1 MDNLPISRKT
11 GEILLTDDGRIKR
24 TVHRLVISAQISP
37 TGLAAAADSSGCQA
51 SWKRREEAKETR
63 MAKTQAAVDAGGPRA
78 AAMRKLEEHKRKAV
92 DDGTDDVE
100 LARQRHAGARV
111 STPAARSLKPA
122 KRARMA
128 AAGAAVT
135 TSSRA
140 GLTGLALA
148 TSKPA
153 VGAAAD
159 MDVAVAEAA
168 VGAGGT
174 GVASSAMC
182 AGCQRKQVPSNFT
195 AGQLRKGT
203 GQYTAE
209 QCVQAILKQ
218 DKSNNAERNPAAKL
232 MLRRQK
238 RLDRMVSEGNVKLE
252 LGSSEYYL
260 YLFSEYCRAWPRE
273 FGMDADSAQRVSDI
287 RRISHLLRRA
297 RCYWGLSPIEYWD
310 KLQEL
315 VAALDALHHP
325 FPLSEMNTI
334 WADTF
339 YPRHLRTLTDAMK
352 TKCEEGTLCAHDIR
366 TYLFDAGKIIADES
380 LRGEQNYARLSV
392 TYDMNSEA
400 ENLSDHED
408 SWSMKKATP
417 AERTAANGYLREGS
431 VRKKK
436 KGSKKKLDKTKQRET
451 RNPLIPPSSD
461 SEPDVP
467 LENPNPPPVPA
478 ANEER
483 GVESEKGWI
492 LHCYGNSCEP
502 YDYPRD
508 NTSGAYIKE
517 LREMS
522 EYMGGLT
529 DIWPPDFD
537 RMKWHQIA
545 DKAKRTGKED
555 LAASPKRITR
565 RICKAWRKLSGEE
578 RMEYRRYRE
587 CGKEPEKP
595 GNESADSSDRDEGSQ
610 STEGSCKAGSAT
622 DVPADFDD
630 CTSWCSSDSA

>member
-1 MDNLPISRKT
+1 MHNPGPQVTEEEEKGNAGDPAEGDDADPELTSQ
-11 GEILLTDDGRIKR
+11 ILTQMAEF
-24 TVHRLVISAQISP
+24 TVSMQKIQATSDATTARMQKIQATIAATTATLQALRAQIDNDNDGP
-37 TGLAAAADSSGCQA
+37 GINRPARTCPPH
-51 SWKRREEAKETR
+51 RRLSIYERNSEAKR
-63 MAKTQAAVDAGGPRA
+63 VAAEIKA
-78 AAMRKLEEHKRKAV
+78 EES
-92 DDGTDDVE
+92 E
-100 LARQRHAGARV
+100 
-111 STPAARSLKPA
+111 
-122 KRARMA
+122 RARME
-128 AAGAAVT
+128 
-135 TSSRA
+135 
-140 GLTGLALA
+140 ALA
-148 TSKPA
+148 TRNLVVSNANQYSRAKLPPL
-153 VGAAAD
+153 VGIPGQA
-159 MDVAVAEAA
+159 
-168 VGAGGT
+168 T
-174 GVASSAMC
+174 TSL
-182 AGCQRKQVPSNFT
+182 QRFISIQRS
-195 AGQLRKGT
+195 GL
-203 GQYTAE
+203 YTAE

-252 LGSSEYYL
+252 LGSSEYYVH
-260 YLFSEYCRAWPRE
+260 LFSEYCRAWPRE

-339 YPRHLRTLTDAMK
+339 YPRDLRSLTDAMK

-380 LRGEQNYARLSV
+380 LRGEQNYARLSA

-436 KGSKKKLDKTKQRET
+436 KGSKKKLDKTKQRGT
-451 RNPLIPPSSD
+451 RHPLIPPSSD

-467 LENPNPPPVPA
+467 LENPDPPPVPA

-483 GVESEKGWI
+483 GVESEEGWM
-492 LHCYGNSCEP
+492 LHCYDNSFKP

-508 NTSGAYIKE
+508 NTSDAYIQE
-517 LREMS
+517 LHEMS
-522 EYMGGLT
+522 EFYGLT

-578 RMEYRRYRE
+578 RMEYRQYRE

-595 GNESADSSDRDEGSQ
+595 GNESADSSDRGEGSH

-622 DVPADFDD
+622 DASTDSEASND